1 MQSLNPF
8 KFSKENP
15 LVLVNFKNFKEGTGL
30 SGLKLAKSMGEA
42 QRRLKIRIGVSVE
55 SFLVGPTSEF
65 KGVMIF
71 GQHVD
76 GVEFGSNTGSIL
88 CESMLGAG
96 AVGSLLNHSEKRVEA
111 GAIESAIARMR
122 TVGLVSVLCVE
133 SIDEVARYAAF
144 GPDFIA
150 IEPPE
155 LIGGDI
161 SVSTA
166 RPELISEAVEAAG
179 EIPILVGAGIKN
191 GQDLRVALDLGAV
204 GILVAS
210 GVCKA
215 EDPIKVLEDFNS
227 VV

>member
-55 SFLVGPTSEF
+55 TFLIGPASDF
-65 KGVMIF
+65 KGVMLF

-96 AVGSLLNHSEKRVEA
+96 AVGSLLNHSENRVDPKLIA
-111 GAIESAIARMR
+111 PTIERMR
-122 TVGLVSVLCVE
+122 SVGLVSVLCVE
-133 SIDEVARYAAF
+133 SVDEVARYAAF

-161 SVSTA
+161 SVSSA